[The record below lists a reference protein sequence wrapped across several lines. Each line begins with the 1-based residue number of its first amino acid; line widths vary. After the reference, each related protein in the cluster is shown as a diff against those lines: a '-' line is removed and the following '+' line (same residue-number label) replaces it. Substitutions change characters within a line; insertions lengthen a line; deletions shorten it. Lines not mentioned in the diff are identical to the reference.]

1 LAPYW
6 FEIEGAAF
14 VSDKGDL
21 LGRIEGYYDQRI
33 TQRLVAQPRAE
44 VNLSAQDM
52 RAEGIGSG
60 LVNAELGLRVRYEIV
75 REFAPYVGVAW
86 ERKFGE
92 TARIARAAGEDTGG
106 FNLVAGVRVWF

>member
-1 LAPYW
+1 
-6 FEIEGAAF
+6 
-14 VSDKGDL
+14 
-21 LGRIEGYYDQRI
+21 
-33 TQRLVAQPRAE
+33 
-44 VNLSAQDM
+44 M